1 MSNAVQVAK
10 LVEGALN
17 GDLEKVRAYAAL
29 IADHFEQ
36 DEDARSA
43 RIVRRSIALEPPGAP
58 VALDALKCPVCA
70 KPESIGCFCNYVRA
84 ADGSVKI
91 W

>member
-10 LVEGALN
+10 LVEGALS
-17 GDLEKVRAYAAL
+17 GDLEKVRAYATL

-36 DEDARSA
+36 DEEARSA
-43 RIVRRSIALEPPGAP
+43 RIVRRSLGLEPAGAP
-58 VALDALKCPVCA
+58 VALDALKCPVCG
-70 KPESIGCFCNYVRA
+70 KLESVGCMCNYVRA